1 MLDAGAIAVL
11 LGSFFVM
18 IFLGAHIS
26 YAMIGASIFTFLYL
40 DMPPLMVISQLVD
53 GIDGF
58 TFLAIPFFILA
69 GDIMAKGGISDRI
82 VELADAAVGWMRGG
96 LAMVNCCDSLLFG
109 GVSGSATADCASLGP
124 IVIPMME
131 KNGYDKD
138 FATAITM
145 TSSVEG
151 MLIPPSHNMIIYS
164 MAAGGLSVSAL
175 FMAGIVPGV
184 LLAIAFMIYCY
195 FISVKRNYPRGSA
208 FSIKN
213 LLKAVVTSIWGVG
226 TILIVLV
233 GVVTGFFT
241 ATESAAVAVI
251 YAILVSIFLYREM
264 KWKDLFPMMM
274 NSIKT
279 LSPILLLIAASGP
292 FGYCIAY
299 LNIPQM
305 VVEGMLSLTQNKFLL
320 LLLINIIILLLGMIL
335 GMASIIVIVTPIL
348 VPILNAIDVSLIQF
362 GMILI
367 LNCGIGLITPPVGGV
382 LFVGSGISG
391 ISIEKLT
398 KAVLPLLGVMFIV
411 LMMLTYI
418 PQLSLWLPGQL
429 GLL

>member
-1 MLDAGAIAVL
+1 MVDAGAIAIL

-26 YAMIGASIFTFLYL
+26 YAMIGASIFTFIYMG
-40 DMPPLMVISQLVD
+40 MPPLMVISQLVD

-58 TFLAIPFFILA
+58 TFLAIPFFIFA
-69 GDIMAKGGISDRI
+69 GDVMAKGGISDRL
-82 VELADAAVGWMRGG
+82 VQLADAAVGWMRGG

-145 TSSVEG
+145 SSSVEG

-184 LLAIAFMIYCY
+184 LLAVAFMIYCY
-195 FISVKRNYPRGSA
+195 IISVKRNYPKGTP

-213 LLKAVVTSIWGVG
+213 LLKAIWSSIWGVG

-233 GVVTGFFT
+233 GVVSGFFT
-241 ATESAAVAVI
+241 ATESAAVAVLYSI
-251 YAILVSIFLYREM
+251 VISIFVYKEM
-264 KWKDLFPMMM
+264 KWKEVFPMMM
-274 NSIKT
+274 NSGKRFQNRLVSMSLLCLK
-279 LSPILLLIAASGP
+279 LSVMLDFCSFWAS
-292 FGYCIAY
+292 ATSSRS
-299 LNIPQM
+299 
-305 VVEGMLSLTQNKFLL
+305 LSLEAYST
-320 LLLINIIILLLGMIL
+320 
-335 GMASIIVIVTPIL
+335 VTAGAGPSVFRSVVPNTSLTCSLATYICSTPLSFWATIL
-348 VPILNAIDVSLIQF
+348 VA
-362 GMILI
+362 
-367 LNCGIGLITPPVGGV
+367 
-382 LFVGSGISG
+382 
-391 ISIEKLT
+391 
-398 KAVLPLLGVMFIV
+398 
-411 LMMLTYI
+411 
-418 PQLSLWLPGQL
+418 
-429 GLL
+429 

>member
-1 MLDAGAIAVL
+1 
-11 LGSFFVM
+11 
-18 IFLGAHIS
+18 
-26 YAMIGASIFTFLYL
+26 
-40 DMPPLMVISQLVD
+40 
-53 GIDGF
+53 
-58 TFLAIPFFILA
+58 
-69 GDIMAKGGISDRI
+69 
-82 VELADAAVGWMRGG
+82 
-96 LAMVNCCDSLLFG
+96 MVNCCDSLLFG

-145 TSSVEG
+145 SSSVEG

-195 FISVKRNYPRGSA
+195 IISVKRNYPKGTP
-208 FSIKN
+208 FSLINLIK
-213 LLKAVVTSIWGVG
+213 AIWSSIWGVG

-233 GVVTGFFT
+233 GVVSGLFT

-251 YAILVSIFLYREM
+251 YSILISVFVYKEM
-264 KWKDLFPMMM
+264 KWKELFPMMM
-274 NSIKT
+274 NTVKT
-279 LSPILLLIAASGP
+279 LAPILLLIAASGP

-305 VVEGMLSLTQNKFLL
+305 VVEGMLAITSNKFLL
-320 LLLINIIILLLGMIL
+320 LLLINLIILLLGMIL
-335 GMASIIVIVTPIL
+335 GMASIIVIVIVTPIL
-348 VPILNAIDVSLIQF
+348 VPILQAIDVSLIQF

-391 ISIEKLT
+391 LSIEKLT
-398 KAVLPLLGVMFIV
+398 KAVFPLLVVMFIV
-411 LMMLTYI
+411 LMLLTYV
-418 PQLSLWLPGQL
+418 PQLSLWLPGTL
-429 GLL
+429 GLI

>member
-1 MLDAGAIAVL
+1 MLDVGAITIL

-26 YAMIGASIFTFLYL
+26 YAMIGASIFTFIYMG
-40 DMPPLMVISQLVD
+40 MPPLMVISQLVD

-69 GDIMAKGGISDRI
+69 GDIMAKGGISDRL
-82 VELADAAVGWMRGG
+82 VKLADAAVGWMRGG

-145 TSSVEG
+145 SSSVEG

-195 FISVKRNYPRGSA
+195 IISVKRNYPKGTP
-208 FSIKN
+208 FSRCRIRSLHGDGKRCSGGD
-213 LLKAVVTSIWGVG
+213 LLN
-226 TILIVLV
+226 
-233 GVVTGFFT
+233 
-241 ATESAAVAVI
+241 
-251 YAILVSIFLYREM
+251 
-264 KWKDLFPMMM
+264 PH
-274 NSIKT
+274 
-279 LSPILLLIAASGP
+279 
-292 FGYCIAY
+292 
-299 LNIPQM
+299 
-305 VVEGMLSLTQNKFLL
+305 
-320 LLLINIIILLLGMIL
+320 LGIRL
-335 GMASIIVIVTPIL
+335 
-348 VPILNAIDVSLIQF
+348 
-362 GMILI
+362 
-367 LNCGIGLITPPVGGV
+367 
-382 LFVGSGISG
+382 
-391 ISIEKLT
+391 
-398 KAVLPLLGVMFIV
+398 
-411 LMMLTYI
+411 
-418 PQLSLWLPGQL
+418 
-429 GLL
+429 

>member
-1 MLDAGAIAVL
+1 MVDAGAIAVL

-26 YAMIGASIFTFLYL
+26 YALIGASIFTFIFMG
-40 DMPPLMVISQLVD
+40 MPPIMVISQLVD

-58 TFLAIPFFILA
+58 TFLAIPFFIFA
-69 GDIMAKGGISDRI
+69 GDIMAKGGISDRL
-82 VELADAAVGWMRGG
+82 VQLADAAVGWMRGG

-145 TSSVEG
+145 SSSVEG

-184 LLAIAFMIYCY
+184 VLAIAFMIYCY
-195 FISVKRNYPRGSA
+195 IISVKRNYPKGTP
-208 FSIKN
+208 FSLKN
-213 LLKAVVTSIWGVG
+213 LLKAIWTSIWGVG

-233 GVVTGFFT
+233 GVVSGFFT
-241 ATESAAVAVI
+241 ATESAAVAVL
-251 YAILVSIFLYREM
+251 YSILVSIFVYREM
-264 KWKDLFPMMM
+264 KWKELFPMMM

-279 LSPILLLIAASGP
+279 GTKIRTIGG
-292 FGYCIAY
+292 FVG
-299 LNIPQM
+299 
-305 VVEGMLSLTQNKFLL
+305 
-320 LLLINIIILLLGMIL
+320 IIK
-335 GMASIIVIVTPIL
+335 
-348 VPILNAIDVSLIQF
+348 AIDNQQNVFVLDISANLDGSMLVTIDKGAVYNVIATPDGVPVSNETAVAAQKEAPVAADDEVADAENAEKKARKRGRKYREAAEGESVEDTF
-362 GMILI
+362 EEGEVVD
-367 LNCGIGLITPPVGGV
+367 NDSSDSESNTTGIDGDNDLK
-382 LFVGSGISG
+382 F
-391 ISIEKLT
+391 
-398 KAVLPLLGVMFIV
+398 
-411 LMMLTYI
+411 
-418 PQLSLWLPGQL
+418 
-429 GLL
+429 